1 MDKGKSK
8 TVIIIVGMPGA
19 GKSLASQ
26 VAKRMKIPVFVSG
39 DVIRNEALRRGLSP
53 NKKNLGQ
60 VMLHIRKTDG
70 MGAVARRLVP
80 LIELSAG
87 MTLVYEGARSME
99 EVGELARHYNVS
111 IIAIH
116 ASPETRFRRLLK
128 RKRGDRPRMRPC
140 RHRQDRVRA
149 ACVAPDR
156 EPRPAARWSARS
168 LDRGCGSPAAPRH
181 RSSREYRDRGR

>member
-1 MDKGKSK
+1 MRRSK
-8 TVIIIVGMPGA
+8 TEKKIFVIVGMPGA

-99 EVGELARHYNVS
+99 EVEELARHYNVS

-128 RKRGDRPRMRPC
+128 RKRGDRPRTMSDFRERDKRELKVGVGRIISLADRMVENEESIPTLERRMR
-140 RHRQDRVRA
+140 RVLKILA
-149 ACVAPDR
+149 
-156 EPRPAARWSARS
+156 
-168 LDRGCGSPAAPRH
+168 
-181 RSSREYRDRGR
+181 